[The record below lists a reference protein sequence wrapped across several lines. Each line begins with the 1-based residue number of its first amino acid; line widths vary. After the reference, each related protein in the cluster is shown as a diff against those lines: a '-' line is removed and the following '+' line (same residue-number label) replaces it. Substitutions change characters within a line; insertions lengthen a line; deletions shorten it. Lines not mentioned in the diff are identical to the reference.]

1 VIGTEPLNRPL
12 RARIIL
18 SATVRL
24 IEWDRMR
31 KPEIAKQMARRAR
44 VSEAEA
50 ADRLD
55 AVVHEILS
63 SLRKGDEASLP
74 GLGMFLCRADGR
86 VTFRKSGGKR
96 RG

>member
-1 VIGTEPLNRPL
+1 MKKPDI
-12 RARIIL
+12 AR
-18 SATVRL
+18 
-24 IEWDRMR
+24 
-31 KPEIAKQMARRAR
+31 QMAKRGR

-63 SLRKGDEASLP
+63 SLKNGDETPFP
-74 GLGMFLCRADGR
+74 GLGMFLSKAGGK
-86 VTFRKSGGKR
+86 VAFRKSGGKR